1 MPEIIFDLSISAEEY
16 LRVYRGEVRSVLATS
31 RDGRKVRFPAAI
43 LQRFVTQSG
52 IHGSFAVLVDKD
64 NRFQAIRLL

>member
-1 MPEIIFDLSISAEEY
+1 MPEIIFDLAISAEEY

-31 RDGRKVRFPAAI
+31 RDGRKVQFPASI

-52 IHGSFAVLVDKD
+52 IHGSFAVLVDGE